1 MHQYRQLGS
10 RTTAGEGGRTV
21 NRIGTG
27 CRLRTDL
34 LYGTSHC
41 LPVASCKLYFPK

>member
-21 NRIGTG
+21 NRDRVQTQN
-27 CRLRTDL
+27 
-34 LYGTSHC
+34 
-41 LPVASCKLYFPK
+41 